1 MPASL
6 SEDARRAVMENNP
19 KVFVG
24 GHALEMEPSAGGKRQ
39 VMAYTASAQSRG
51 GTPAGT
57 PCHYSLKIKP
67 DHPNVHLKTKAHWI
81 IGWVP
86 PPEKHGKKRTF
97 YAARRWVNN
106 GFVRYWGF
114 VTFDGQRHYGWLDH
128 LHLENHKGKG
138 SQKPGS
144 YDDYRNGV
152 ISLMKRAWRYRS
164 KEHHKIPVNALI
176 RSTALEVKLYKNRKA
191 SEANL
196 AATVKK
202 KHGAHGFN
210 FAIRYATKTWILVK
224 YGSGHE
230 WYFLKASY
238 KHVELNPKRPERDK
252 ETQTMT
258 PKIIPPAWA

>member
-1 MPASL
+1 
-6 SEDARRAVMENNP
+6 MESNP

-24 GHALEMEPSAGGKRQ
+24 GHALEMAPGAGGKRQ
-39 VMAYTASAQSRG
+39 VMARAASVGSRG
-51 GTPAGT
+51 GTPVGT
-57 PCHYSLKIKP
+57 ECNYSLKIKP

-86 PPEKHGKKRTF
+86 PPEKGGKRRSF
-97 YAARRWVNN
+97 YASRRWVNN

-114 VTFDGQRHYGWLDH
+114 VTFDGRRHYGWIDH
-128 LHLENHKGKG
+128 MHVGTRKGKG
-138 SQKPGS
+138 SKRPGS

-152 ISLMKRAWRYRS
+152 IKLMQRAWRYRS
-164 KEHHKIPVNALI
+164 PEHHKIPVNALI
-176 RSTALEVKLYKNRKA
+176 RSDASEVTLYKNRKA
-191 SEANL
+191 SKENF

-202 KHGAHGFN
+202 KKKGARGFK
-210 FAIRYATKTWILVK
+210 FAIRYASKSWILVK

-230 WYFLKASY
+230 WYFLQASY
-238 KHVELNPKRPERDK
+238 KNIELNPTLPERNK